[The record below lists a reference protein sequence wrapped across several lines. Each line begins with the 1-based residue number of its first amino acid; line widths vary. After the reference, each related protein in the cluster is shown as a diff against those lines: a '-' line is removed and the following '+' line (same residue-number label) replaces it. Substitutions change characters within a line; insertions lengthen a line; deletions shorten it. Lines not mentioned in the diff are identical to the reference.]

1 MSSLIEIKDLCVG
14 YPNNSDGSILVDK
27 INVKIESGEVIALLG
42 LNGCGKT
49 TLLKTILGEH
59 KALKGNIFFNRKAI
73 LEYSSQELA
82 QQVASVSTRYNNPG
96 QLTVSELV
104 AFGRYPF
111 TGRLHFLENDDIKQ
125 IQVAIESV
133 GIQNLKEK
141 FVEEL
146 SDGER
151 QKVMLAC
158 AIAQNTPILI
168 MDEPTSHLD
177 VRNKV
182 AMMNLIKGFAKNEE
196 KTILFSTHDLAL
208 ARNVASRIWLIHDHK
223 ILDEETEYFMNN
235 KSWKPLLEGIDEEL
249 INWL

>member
-1 MSSLIEIKDLCVG
+1 MSSLIEIRDLRVG
-14 YPNNSDGSILVDK
+14 YLNNSDGGILVDK
-27 INVKIESGEVIALLG
+27 INANIEPGEVIALLG

-59 KALKGNIFFNRKAI
+59 KALKGNIFFKQKAI

-111 TGRLHFLENDDIKQ
+111 TGRLHFLGNDDFKQ
-125 IQVAIESV
+125 IQVAIESI
-133 GIQNLKEK
+133 GIQDLKEK

-208 ARNVASRIWLIHDHK
+208 ARNVASRIWLIHDQK
-223 ILDEETEYFMNN
+223 IIDEDTEHFMNN
-235 KSWKPLLEGIDEEL
+235 KSWKPLLDGIDEEL